1 MTKNTELYGK
11 IKVDDIRLI
20 DENLMISTESE
31 VAGEIL
37 LVGDGSKTIDI
48 KSQKMKNGWSVNTY
62 DLKYINT
69 GIDDVFRF
77 SVKHEYLKE
86 TIISDIV
93 LKHGS
98 REPVLSNNV
107 YISNNTL
114 RYSQYKNYHL
124 DSRAIKKTIFVRDY
138 SINEGSISFKIDNEE
153 SIKYTRLDINF
164 VNIKLDKLLYS
175 IEGEIKGNLV
185 SFDLT
190 EDALQA
196 MPLNNMAIEL
206 SLSTDKD
213 LYESDLY
220 FDNKIEHET
229 YYTNIDPRVSAY
241 LYVSKIGKLMIN
253 KNRTYNVYRQK
264 IGCSLRL
271 KSLRKRA
278 NKGYSFSI
286 SAQFNHPVRIKDVV
300 LASRNN
306 DNEIRVDNIRIKS
319 KKNNSYKI
327 HGDVNIEIDAINGL
341 YWDLLLDVEDG
352 SGNKDYVRIN
362 KTTRLLKAKVHL
374 DYFNN
379 SIRTDKL
386 IFYPYLTLARDIS
399 FAFRDREYYEVNA
412 NRIKMVVAYVL
423 YILLKKVHFDKKNIW
438 LGFEKLS
445 QTAQD
450 NGYAF
455 FKYVDSNKLHPN
467 FYYIIDPNTEAYKKI
482 KNTSNNIVK
491 LMSFR
496 YMVLVYA
503 SKLLVGSET
512 KRHAYNLRIRS
523 DLIATSLYKKKSV
536 FLQHGVT
543 ALKQSNVFKKSRGRG
558 NFDLVIA
565 TSDKEKEIIEQNWLY
580 EPEEIA
586 VTGFSRWDHLTDESG
601 KMDKPK
607 IFVMPTW
614 RTWIEGLSPSEFK
627 ETDYYKNYTAFLH
640 SKKLDNILE
649 KNGVEL
655 VFFLHPKFKA
665 YSSNFS
671 SISDNIIIK
680 EASRINVQQE
690 VKEASLLVSDYSS
703 VTWDMFYIN
712 KPVIFF
718 QFDHKEYNLYEGSY
732 INMEKD
738 LFGERVEDVDSL
750 ISSVDKCIGD
760 KFEMNNK
767 YSKMRKEYFKYTDH
781 NNSKRILEEINKVV
795 K

>member
-20 DENLMISTESE
+20 DDNLMISTQSE
-31 VAGEIL
+31 VTGDIL
-37 LVGDGSKTIDI
+37 LVGGSKTIDI
-48 KSQKMKNGWSVNTY
+48 KSQKIKNGWSINTN
-62 DLKYINT
+62 DLKYVNA

-93 LKHGS
+93 LRYGS
-98 REPVLSNNV
+98 RKPVLSDNV
-107 YISNNTL
+107 YIGNSL
-114 RYSQYKNYHL
+114 LKYSRSKNYHL

-138 SINEGSISFKIDNEE
+138 SINEGSISFKIDNED

-164 VNIKLDKLLYS
+164 VNIKLNKLLYS
-175 IEGEIKGNLV
+175 IEGKIKGNLV
-185 SFDLT
+185 SFALT
-190 EDALQA
+190 DDALQA

-206 SLSTDKD
+206 SLSTDND

-220 FDNKIEHET
+220 FDNKVDHEV
-229 YYTNIDPRVSAY
+229 YYTNTGPKMSAY

-253 KNRTYNVYRQK
+253 KNRTYNVFRQK
-264 IGCSLRL
+264 IGCNLKI
-271 KSLRKRA
+271 KSLRKKR
-278 NKGYSFSI
+278 NKGYKFSI
-286 SAQFNHPVRIKDVV
+286 AVTSPEPIKIKNVV
-300 LASRNN
+300 LGSRNN
-306 DNEIRVDNIRIKS
+306 DNEIQVDNIKIKP
-319 KKNNSYKI
+319 KKNNSYKVY
-327 HGDVNIEIDAINGL
+327 GDANIEIASINGL
-341 YWDLLLDVEDG
+341 YWDLLLDVEDS
-352 SGNKDYVRIN
+352 SGNEDYVRVN
-362 KTTRLLKAKVHL
+362 NATRRLKAKIHL
-374 DYFNN
+374 DYFSN
-379 SIRTDKL
+379 SIRTDNL

-399 FAFRDREYYEVNA
+399 FAFRDKEYYEINA
-412 NRIKMVVAYVL
+412 NRIKMVIAYVVYL
-423 YILLKKVHFDKKNIW
+423 LLKKAYFNKKNIW

-467 FYYIIDPNTEAYKKI
+467 FYYIIDPNTEVYKEI

-491 LMSFR
+491 LMSFK
-496 YMVLVYA
+496 YMLLVYA

-523 DLIATSLYKKKSV
+523 DLIATSLYKKKSI

-543 ALKQSNVFKKSRGRG
+543 ALKQSDVFKKSRGRG

-586 VTGFSRWDHLTDESG
+586 VTGFSRWDHLTDESD

-655 VFFLHPKFKA
+655 VFFLHPKFKS

-680 EASRINVQQE
+680 EAAKINVQQE
-690 VKEASLLVSDYSS
+690 VKEASLLISDYSS

-718 QFDHKEYNLYEGSY
+718 QFDHKAYDLYEGSY

-750 ISSVDKCIGD
+750 ISSVNKCIGD

-767 YSKMRKEYFKYTDH
+767 YSKMRKEYFKYIDH

-795 K
+795 